1 MNKQAAQVR
10 VAPLADA
17 MQCQLAAG
25 VSLPWTKPIR
35 PRTRGL
41 DRNVLASPK
50 VATAASQVVALGDP
64 ELHELLSHPAKRK
77 HRLLRFG
84 LHRDRFAWLLH
95 REPDRSCIGNV
106 VLVPDVA

>member
-25 VSLPWTKPIR
+25 VSLPWTKPIQAANSR
-35 PRTRGL
+35 P